1 MAISTPSQI
10 NVTTNTSSDATSF
23 TNAAFTPTAGGLLIV
38 VIATLDGAS
47 TSPSYTLA
55 CTATDGN
62 QGAFSIAGQRIATNV
77 NSRSSSV
84 TAFVSQTGP
93 SPASGTV
100 TVTMSG
106 TNARSDRTVLWV
118 GEITGQD
125 TTSAIGATGNAASTV
140 DNITVTLS
148 ATSASNSMVFGVL
161 ACADDTSP
169 ANPTPG
175 LTQVYEGSSGGS
187 TVTNTLS
194 IVGEIGAISSASWTT
209 INTVN
214 NVAAAFEIKA
224 DATATYTLTADPG
237 SYTLTGQAASLLV
250 SRLLAAEAASFTLT
264 GQAAGLYLN
273 PTTFIDG
280 FGGDVF
286 TAKDMQMSAGWPT
299 NNGGGHANFQ
309 FSTTQRSLLEF
320 DLSSIPT
327 TATITDAIL
336 YLYHSYTPE
345 GGFSPT
351 VSIHS
356 MSAANAAWI
365 AGDNDITLADAGEPC
380 WNALAADGAGGVTT
394 AWAGSEGAS
403 TAGTDYETPA
413 IGSFVFDPDSAIGTE
428 FSAHLDTTRVQ
439 GWVGASNTN
448 YGLILISSANSG
460 HVAQSSNAT
469 TAYRPKL
476 VVTYYDP
483 PSGGPTYTLT
493 ADAGTYT
500 LTGQTASLLAARILA
515 ADAGAYTLAGQSAG
529 LLAHRVLSADA
540 GSYTMTGEDVALL
553 AARKLTADPGAYNLT
568 GTDVS
573 LLAHRILTAGAGAF
587 VLAGSDAAL
596 LVQRVL
602 QAAAGSYTLTGADVG
617 LLTARRMTAEAGS
630 YILTGLP
637 VTLLYSGDVTPTP
650 ATRVYVIPLED
661 RVFIITAE
669 SRTHAVDA
677 EDRTFEI
684 RD

>member
-1 MAISTPSQI
+1 MALSVPSALTGTVSTATITSLASPS
-10 NVTTNTSSDATSF
+10 
-23 TNAAFTPTAGGLLIV
+23 FTPTANSLLIV
-38 VIATLDGAS
+38 VMATVAGSGTTIDHTGCTS
-47 TSPSYTLA
+47 TIT
-55 CTATDGN
+55 G
-62 QGAFSIAGQRIATNV
+62 QGAFTGYEAQQNV
-77 NSRSSSV
+77 NSRRNNLSIW
-84 TAFVSQTGP
+84 VSQTGA
-93 SPASGTV
+93 SPNAGTV
-100 TVTMSG
+100 TVSWDNAATRSVILVYEVTGHLVASPIGASG
-106 TNARSDRTVLWV
+106 TN
-118 GEITGQD
+118 
-125 TTSAIGATGNAASTV
+125 IGTASTL
-140 DNITVTLS
+140 TVTLS
-148 ATSASNSMVFGVL
+148 ATPAAASMVFAGVCSASGTTDPGITPGAGFTGL
-161 ACADDTSP
+161 TSLGSGGTTVRAWTETMYDITSADDS
-169 ANPTPG
+169 ADW
-175 LTQVYEGSSGGS
+175 SS
-187 TVTNTLS
+187 L
-194 IVGEIGAISSASWTT
+194 A
-209 INTVN
+209 TVN
-214 NVAAAFEIKA
+214 NVGTAIEIKA
-224 DATATYTLTADPG
+224 DTSATYTLTADPG
-237 SYTLTGQAASLLV
+237 SYTLAGQAASLLV

-273 PTTFIDG
+273 PTTFTDG
-280 FGGDVF
+280 YGGDVF
-286 TAKDMQMSAGWPT
+286 TAKDMQMSSGWPT

-394 AWAGSEGAS
+394 AWAGSAGAS

-493 ADAGTYT
+493 ADAGAYT

-515 ADAGAYTLAGQSAG
+515 ADAGSYTLAGQSAG
-529 LLAHRVLSADA
+529 LLAHRVLTADP

-553 AARKLTADPGAYNLT
+553 AARKLTADPGAYHLT

-573 LLAHRILTAGAGAF
+573 LLAHRILTAEAGAF

-602 QAAAGSYTLTGADVG
+602 AAEPWSYTLTGQDAA

-630 YILTGLP
+630 YILAGLP
-637 VTLLYSGDVTPTP
+637 VTFVVAAS
-650 ATRVYVIPLED
+650 ATALTFLTLRPRSNSATLETRTDNLTLRQRINNLTLED
-661 RVFIITAE
+661 L
-669 SRTHAVDA
+669 
-677 EDRTFEI
+677 
-684 RD
+684 